1 MQTSQPLCR
10 GSAWIMENF
19 LSRCIMKSTGPICMD
34 IRKSLRLMLF
44 LLAPLQGCA
53 LDRLC
58 EYDLQYEAA
67 ALEISENENAGPLED
82 VTESSEESDV
92 DHSELEQVQSS
103 RSLTQSSDTDS
114 ELEEE
119 NHPVQG
125 FVIEYMI
132 HEKEEKG

>member
-1 MQTSQPLCR
+1 MHGYTQVPPVDVISLSTFAKVVRLIDFANMIYNMKQQHWR
-10 GSAWIMENF
+10 SARMW
-19 LSRCIMKSTGPICMD
+19 TQD
-34 IRKSLRLMLF
+34 IF
-44 LLAPLQGCA
+44 
-53 LDRLC
+53 
-58 EYDLQYEAA
+58 
-67 ALEISENENAGPLED
+67 ED

>member
-1 MQTSQPLCR
+1 MLLLTTRFKFFEKANCDINKFNPLFRIACRLHNLCVGAQPGL
-10 GSAWIMENF
+10 WKT

-92 DHSELEQVQSS
+92 DH
-103 RSLTQSSDTDS
+103 
-114 ELEEE
+114 
-119 NHPVQG
+119 
-125 FVIEYMI
+125 
-132 HEKEEKG
+132 K

>member
-1 MQTSQPLCR
+1 M
-10 GSAWIMENF
+10 
-19 LSRCIMKSTGPICMD
+19 
-34 IRKSLRLMLF
+34 
-44 LLAPLQGCA
+44 
-53 LDRLC
+53 
-58 EYDLQYEAA
+58 
-67 ALEISENENAGPLED
+67 
-82 VTESSEESDV
+82 TESSEESDV